1 MANQYSVSLQD
12 IIKELELE
20 LINLK
25 TLKTFI
31 KYFDTEFERKKF
43 IEKLKYSKK
52 IKPINYR

>member
-1 MANQYSVSLQD
+1 MKV
-12 IIKELELE
+12 ELE

-25 TLKTFI
+25 TLETFI

-43 IEKLKYSKK
+43 IDRLKYSNK